1 MIPGT
6 SLHTTGTDLR
16 ALWQTQPAMITTTV
30 LWAPSHRLNA
40 TVAWVTVWSPEHID
54 GDLAG
59 HLLLVRPDL
68 ALLAID
74 YAVECGSV
82 AIATLGAAVDLDP
95 DVLAAA
101 RVRNIAI
108 ATVESALTPT
118 RLARQWNTQLVQA
131 RDRRAEEALD
141 LHEQLARA
149 LLANAGI
156 SGALRLA
163 LRPLP
168 EVEAVAFSYFG
179 EIVGSRQPSARI
191 LTEVEGLFIT
201 AKRLLRDQDWAEEK
215 QPDGTTIT
223 AVTVRVFRNP
233 EVFLAFRSTRVATDR
248 DRIAFRHC
256 AVAVLLELGRQQT
269 VRRAR
274 RSAVEPFLRGLDEGS
289 LSLSDA
295 RNQLQNLGFQAVE
308 GYRVLCLNA
317 PVELSTGQ
325 VCSLAEDA
333 LETSGTPVVGSIDE
347 HIYCIIEESG
357 TDQAQRLL
365 EACVGRGW
373 TGVRIG
379 VSRVKSDAI
388 NLRAAMR
395 EANIAASQQSLTE
408 NGIQRVEDLGIQ
420 SMLAP
425 LLSSDATTSFLAG
438 LLGPLIERDGADDT
452 RLLETLIAYFDAGC
466 HPGPTAVALSLHRH
480 SLGNRLDRIEA
491 LLGMDPRAPQHM
503 LTFSLAVQLW
513 KELGESGQRVLTGRV
528 TSL

>member
-1 MIPGT
+1 MIPGE

-16 ALWQTQPAMITTTV
+16 ALWQTQPAIIAMTV
-30 LWAPSHRLNA
+30 LWAPAHRLKA
-40 TVAWVTVWSPEHID
+40 AVAWVTPWSAHD
-54 GDLAG
+54 SDDDLEG
-59 HLLLVRPDL
+59 HLLLVKPDT
-68 ALLAID
+68 ARRAID
-74 YAVECGSV
+74 YAVECGSI
-82 AIATLGAAVDLDP
+82 AIAIVGATADLDP
-95 DVLAAA
+95 DILAAA
-101 RVRNIAI
+101 RLRNIAV
-108 ATVESALTPT
+108 ATVVSALTPT
-118 RLARQWNTQLVQA
+118 GLARQWNTQLVRA
-131 RDRRAEEALD
+131 RDRRAEDALD

-163 LRPLP
+163 LRPLH

-191 LTEVEGLFIT
+191 VTEVGSLFST
-201 AKRLLRDQDWAEEK
+201 AKRLLSDRDWAEET

-223 AVTVRVFRNP
+223 AATVRVWRNP
-233 EVFLAFRSTRVATDR
+233 EVFLAFRSTRAVTDR
-248 DRIAFRHC
+248 DRLAFRHC
-256 AVAVLLELGRQQT
+256 TVAVLLELGRQQT
-269 VRRAR
+269 FRRAR
-274 RSAVEPFLRGLDEGS
+274 RAAVEPFLRGLDEGS

-347 HIYCIIEESG
+347 HVYCLVEESG
-357 TDQAQRLL
+357 ADQAQRLL

-425 LLSSDATTSFLAG
+425 LLSTHATTSFLSG
-438 LLGPLIERDGADDT
+438 LLGPLIERDSADDT
-452 RLLETLIAYFDAGC
+452 RLLETLISYFNAGC
-466 HPGPTAVALSLHRH
+466 HPGPTALALNLHRH
-480 SLGNRLDRIEA
+480 SLANRLDRIEA
-491 LLGMDPRAPQHM
+491 LLGMDPRNPEYM

-513 KELGESGQRVLTGRV
+513 KELGEAGQRVLAAE
-528 TSL
+528 